1 MRHFSCLS
9 ALGNNDNIP
18 FLKGNL
24 KGKGLTMNKRIIIEN
39 KKLLLLLIVFA
50 FVFLSFLLLFSTAD
64 DKAKETHIK
73 ETTTVPEQAS
83 VHTPEEFG
91 ANGFDKKADTTALQK
106 AINTG
111 GTIVLK
117 SGATYII
124 DKPLES
130 NHTMRMMTDKHESA
144 TIVQKAKESAI
155 IFDNKP
161 ILTTEVTKPISPKQM
176 YVELSSTKGINPGM
190 LLHLKSDKP
199 WYWDDR
205 GYLTKGELHKVTKVE
220 GHKVYLERPLVEGY
234 QAGKGEEVSVT
245 IYPSA
250 ALQLENIEFTHPEP
264 YNTIMVKVNYT
275 MNTKLQNVTVKNS
288 KRIGILLHTTYQT
301 EVNKADIDLQTTK
314 DITSGYGIQDY
325 GGSGTFITDSTF
337 KRIRRGVDFSGDTP
351 SRYGVVE
358 NSKAY
363 GYGKGILASG
373 NSGFGTHS
381 TAEFITFRNN
391 YVEDFNYGFLVR
403 GRDITVEGNILNGH
417 SISFIAI
424 TFGDNVKVIKNE
436 YQSSFRSALDM
447 FILVYDNYKGKIEA
461 HENVIQA
468 LDGPFI
474 KGKIGQLESLSV
486 KDNDI
491 KYK

>member
-1 MRHFSCLS
+1 M
-9 ALGNNDNIP
+9 
-18 FLKGNL
+18 
-24 KGKGLTMNKRIIIEN
+24 KRRILIEN
-39 KKLLLLLIVFA
+39 KKLLLLLCIFA
-50 FVFLSFLLLFSTAD
+50 FVLLSFLLLISTTSKKKD
-64 DKAKETHIK
+64 THII

-106 AINTG
+106 AINKG

-130 NHTMRMMTDKHESA
+130 NLTIHIKTDKYESA
-144 TIVQKAKESAI
+144 TILQKAKDSAF
-155 IFDNKP
+155 IFDNKS
-161 ILTTEVTKPISPKQM
+161 ILTTAVTQPISSKQL
-176 YVELSSTKGINPGM
+176 YIELHSTKGISPGM

-205 GYLTKGELHKVTKVE
+205 GYLTKGELHKVTKVD

-234 QAGKGEEVSVT
+234 QAGKGEEVTVT
-245 IYPSA
+245 LYPSA
-250 ALQLENIEFTHPEP
+250 ALYLENIEFAHPEP
-264 YNTIMVKVNYT
+264 YNTIMVKVNNT
-275 MNTKLQNVTVKNS
+275 MNSKLQNVTVKNS

-301 EVNKADIDLQTTK
+301 EVTNALIDLQTTK
-314 DITSGYGIQDY
+314 DVTSGYGIQDY
-325 GGSGTFITDSTF
+325 GGTGTFITDSTF

-358 NSKAY
+358 NSKSL
-363 GYGKGILASG
+363 GYGKGKLASG

-381 TAEFITFRNN
+381 TAEYITFRNN

-403 GRDITVEGNILNGH
+403 GRDITVEGNTLNGR

-436 YQSSFRSALDM
+436 YQSSFNSALDM

-461 HENVIQA
+461 NQNVIEA

-474 KGKIGQLESLSV
+474 KGKIGLLESFSI
-486 KDNDI
+486 KENDV
-491 KYK
+491 KYKKK

>member
-1 MRHFSCLS
+1 M
-9 ALGNNDNIP
+9 
-18 FLKGNL
+18 
-24 KGKGLTMNKRIIIEN
+24 TMKRKILIEN
-39 KKLLLLLIVFA
+39 KKLILLLSIFA
-50 FVFLSFLLLFSTAD
+50 FVLLSFLLLISNT
-64 DKAKETHIK
+64 DKETETETETETHIK
-73 ETTTVPEQAS
+73 ETSTAAS
-83 VHTPEEFG
+83 VSAVHTPEEFG
-91 ANGFDKKADTTALQK
+91 ANGFDNKADTAALQK
-106 AINTG
+106 AINSG

-124 DKPLES
+124 NKPLES
-130 NHTMRMMTDKHESA
+130 SHSIQIKTDSNESA
-144 TIVQKAKESAI
+144 TILQKAKESAF
-155 IFDNKP
+155 IFNNEP
-161 ILTTEVTKPISPKQM
+161 ILTTEVTHPISSNQL
-176 YVELSSTKGINPGM
+176 YVELSSTKGINPGS
-190 LLHLKSDKP
+190 LLHLKSSKP

-220 GHKVYLERPLVEGY
+220 GHKVYLDRPLVEGY
-234 QAGKGEEVSVT
+234 QIGKGEAVSAT
-245 IYPSA
+245 LYPSA
-250 ALQLENIEFTHPEP
+250 ALHLANIEFAHPEP
-264 YNTIMVKVNYT
+264 YNTIMLKVNNT

-288 KRIGILLHTTYQT
+288 KRIGILLDTTYHT
-301 EVNKADIDLQTTK
+301 EVNKAHIELGTTR

-325 GGSGTFITDSTF
+325 GGTGTLISDSVF

-358 NSKAY
+358 NSKAF

-403 GRDITVEGNILNGH
+403 GRDITVEGNTLNGH

-424 TFGDNVKVIKNE
+424 TFGDNVKVIKNK
-436 YQSSFRSALDM
+436 YQSSYNSALDM

-474 KGKIGQLESLSV
+474 QGNIGQLESLSV

-491 KYK
+491 TFKK